1 MKYDVIVVGSGLG
14 GLECASILSRSGL
27 SVLVLEKGAQAGGC
41 MQSYC
46 RRGMWYDTG
55 FHYVGGL
62 GEGQS
67 LYAPF
72 RYLGLLDLPWKRLD
86 FCFDRISVGGRNFVF
101 AEGFDEF
108 ARMLAEDFPAER
120 SALCEYASLL
130 RHAGEERF
138 LSPGMSA
145 GEADL
150 LSPMSGVGA
159 YSYLSEKFRDP
170 LLVDVLS
177 GASLKMELR
186 KESLPLFTF
195 VHGNSS
201 FIESSWRLKG
211 DSSLIVRSLADTIRS
226 YGGEIICRSEVVE
239 LVEKGGKLV
248 QAVCSDGRVY
258 EGNVFVSDVHPAVTC
273 GWVKRSERIKKV
285 FRSRI
290 GRLENT
296 FGMCTVSLCIKP
308 HALRYF
314 NWNHYVYSRP
324 GVWTFYQEAEAV
336 GGVLVS
342 CRVPEDGSGYARQVD
357 LLTPM
362 NWGQCERWT
371 DTVVGHRGEEYLRLK
386 ERMADECIALADEV
400 IPGLRDMVEGCYV
413 STPLTFRD
421 YTSVPEGS
429 AYGVRK
435 DFNAPLMTML
445 SPRTPVPNLL
455 LTGQHLLLHGLHGV
469 TMTALL
475 TCAEIIGREELRKL
489 VFRS

>member
-130 RHAGEERF
+130 RRAGEERF

-201 FIESSWRLKG
+201 FIVWSRIFINGTPFLQMRENSPRLTALNLDDLQEQVKRAGDIEVDGKG
-211 DSSLIVRSLADTIRS
+211 CTEFGIANVAVMLIKAIFHDQKLIWPCSTALNGE
-226 YGGEIICRSEVVE
+226 YGQKDVAAGVPCVIGKNGLEQILEVE
-239 LVEKGGKLV
+239 LDESEKEKFAKSCDIIRGFLER
-248 QAVCSDGRVY
+248 AES
-258 EGNVFVSDVHPAVTC
+258 
-273 GWVKRSERIKKV
+273 VK
-285 FRSRI
+285 
-290 GRLENT
+290 
-296 FGMCTVSLCIKP
+296 
-308 HALRYF
+308 
-314 NWNHYVYSRP
+314 
-324 GVWTFYQEAEAV
+324 
-336 GGVLVS
+336 
-342 CRVPEDGSGYARQVD
+342 
-357 LLTPM
+357 
-362 NWGQCERWT
+362 
-371 DTVVGHRGEEYLRLK
+371 
-386 ERMADECIALADEV
+386 
-400 IPGLRDMVEGCYV
+400 
-413 STPLTFRD
+413 
-421 YTSVPEGS
+421 
-429 AYGVRK
+429 
-435 DFNAPLMTML
+435 
-445 SPRTPVPNLL
+445 
-455 LTGQHLLLHGLHGV
+455 
-469 TMTALL
+469 
-475 TCAEIIGREELRKL
+475 
-489 VFRS
+489 

>member
-130 RHAGEERF
+130 RRAGEERF

-239 LVEKGGKLV
+239 LVEKV
-248 QAVCSDGRVY
+248 WDRV
-258 EGNVFVSDVHPAVTC
+258 H
-273 GWVKRSERIKKV
+273 
-285 FRSRI
+285 
-290 GRLENT
+290 
-296 FGMCTVSLCIKP
+296 FGSITVD
-308 HALRYF
+308 H
-314 NWNHYVYSRP
+314 
-324 GVWTFYQEAEAV
+324 
-336 GGVLVS
+336 
-342 CRVPEDGSGYARQVD
+342 
-357 LLTPM
+357 
-362 NWGQCERWT
+362 
-371 DTVVGHRGEEYLRLK
+371 
-386 ERMADECIALADEV
+386 
-400 IPGLRDMVEGCYV
+400 
-413 STPLTFRD
+413 
-421 YTSVPEGS
+421 
-429 AYGVRK
+429 
-435 DFNAPLMTML
+435 
-445 SPRTPVPNLL
+445 
-455 LTGQHLLLHGLHGV
+455 
-469 TMTALL
+469 
-475 TCAEIIGREELRKL
+475 
-489 VFRS
+489 